1 MKKQVLIADADEQF
15 RNELVA
21 ALEGNEEFE
30 VMYVAAD
37 GEDALQVLQTKH
49 VDYLVMDL
57 LLPKI
62 DGLTVLTHMRY
73 YVCNPPKVLVTSAF
87 ISKYVAVNAMRVGVH
102 QLLHKPCGVDL
113 VVENLQRMVKGEDVG
128 PVIFLW
134 NGEKNIETLVTSI
147 LHEIGLPAH
156 IKGYQYVREAIIL
169 AVKDEDKSN
178 AILKCRYDQVA
189 KDFNTTPKRVEQAI
203 RHAVEVAWDRGDL
216 DTLQRFFGYTVSNTK
231 GKPTNTEFISLIAD
245 QIRLW
250 MKENVGQLK

>member
-21 ALEGNEEFE
+21 ALEDSDEFE
-30 VMYVAAD
+30 VIGVAAD
-37 GEDALQVLQTKH
+37 GEEALQKLQTKQ
-49 VDYLVMDL
+49 VDYFVMDL

-62 DGLTVLTHMRY
+62 DGLTVLDHVRSMWNR
-73 YVCNPPKVLVTSAF
+73 PKVLITSAF
-87 ISKYVAVNAMRVGVH
+87 ISKYVAVSAMRMGAH

-113 VVENLQRMVKGEDVG
+113 VIQNLQRMDRGEDGG

-134 NGEKNIETLVTSI
+134 NGEQNVGTLVTSI
-147 LHEIGLPAH
+147 LHEIGVPAH
-156 IKGYQYVREAIIL
+156 IKGYQYLREAIVL
-169 AVKDEDKSN
+169 AVKDTDRSN
-178 AILKCRYDQVA
+178 AILKCRYEEVA
-189 KDFNTTPKRVEQAI
+189 DIFDTTAKRVEYAM

-231 GKPTNTEFISLIAD
+231 GKPTNTEFISIVAD

-250 MKENVGQLK
+250 MKENAGQLK